1 MKKAIQLIFLLPC
14 LVLLMQCK
22 QDSVPPPAPFG
33 PLPSEG
39 QLVWHDLEFYAFAH
53 FNMNTFTNM
62 EWGFGSEKPSQF
74 NPTALDTRQWAR
86 ICKAAGM
93 KGIIITAKHH
103 DGFALWPSAY
113 TEHSVK
119 NSPWK
124 NGQGDVLKDL
134 AEACQEYGLKM
145 GVYLSPWDRNH
156 ADYGKPEYLTYFRQ
170 QLRELLTNYGD
181 IFEVW
186 FDGANGGDG
195 YYGGA
200 NEKRKI
206 DNKTYYD
213 WENTIKIVEELQPNA
228 VIFSDAGPGV
238 RWVGNEEGWANETNW
253 SLLRKADVYAGM
265 PDYKQLRS
273 GHEDGT
279 HWIPAECDVSIRPGW
294 YYHPYEDHKV
304 KSLSRLVDIYYNS
317 LGRNAS
323 FLLNLP
329 LDTRGLIHEK
339 DSQQLMK
346 LAATIRADFSE
357 DLALNNKASASD
369 SRGNG
374 KAYHISKA
382 LDGDETT
389 YWATKDGVNEA
400 SIEIEFGEMT
410 TFNRF
415 LIKEY
420 IPLGQRVAN
429 FNLSVWQNDNWE
441 KIGAGTTIGY
451 QRILRLAD
459 QKTTKIKIDI
469 QAKAAITIKSIE
481 LYNAPTLLDEPLI
494 ARTKEGQVTLAVDDP
509 KSSLHYT
516 LDGSVP
522 TANSTTYT
530 SPFALPEGG
539 EVRAIAFDEASQQQS
554 DVSSQRFGYAKH
566 RWKVVAV
573 SSGELE
579 KASESID
586 ENGETW
592 WQSAKETSLPHDII
606 IDLSENLDI
615 SGFTYLPTQTRWVD
629 GFIQSFAFYT
639 SSDGKTWTAT
649 AKGEFSNIFN
659 NPIEQRIEFSSVNAR
674 YIKLQALSIVEGM
687 QGMGIAELGILP
699 AAVN

>member
-14 LVLLMQCK
+14 LILLLQCK
-22 QDSVPPPAPFG
+22 PESVPPPAPFG

-39 QLVWHDLEFYAFAH
+39 QLAWHDLEFYAFAH

-103 DGFALWPSAY
+103 DGFALWPTTS

-156 ADYGKPEYLTYFRQ
+156 ADYGKPEYLAYFRQ

-253 SLLRKADVYAGM
+253 SLLRKADVYPGM

-279 HWIPAECDVSIRPGW
+279 HWIPAECDVSTRPGW

-304 KSLSRLVDIYYNS
+304 KSLSKLVDIYYNS

-329 LDTRGLIHEK
+329 IDTRGLIHEK

-357 DLALNNKASASD
+357 DLARNSKATASD

-374 KAYHISKA
+374 KTYQISQA
-382 LDGDETT
+382 VDGDETT
-389 YWATKDGVNEA
+389 YWATNDGVNTA
-400 SIEIEFGEMT
+400 SIEIEFGEAT

-420 IPLGQRVAN
+420 IPLGQRVTS
-429 FNLSVWQNDNWE
+429 FTLSIWE
-441 KIGAGTTIGY
+441 KDDWAKVGEGTTIGY

-459 QKTTKIKIDI
+459 QETTKIKIDI
-469 QAKAAITIKSIE
+469 QAKAAITVKSIE
-481 LYNAPTLLDEPLI
+481 LYNAPTLLDEPI
-494 ARTKEGQVTLAVDDP
+494 ISRTKEGQLALAVDDP
-509 KSSLHYT
+509 KSSIHYT
-516 LDGSVP
+516 LDG
-522 TANSTTYT
+522 TAPSSSSTLYT
-530 SPFALPEGG
+530 APFPLLEGG
-539 EVRAIAFDEASQQQS
+539 EVRAIAIDKASQQES
-554 DVSSQRFGYAKH
+554 DASSQRFGYAKPA
-566 RWKVVAV
+566 WKVIAV
-573 SSGELE
+573 SSGDLE
-579 KASESID
+579 KAAESID

-592 WQSAKETSLPHDII
+592 WQTSKEATSPHEIT
-606 IDLSENLDI
+606 IDLSKNLDI

-639 SSDGKTWTAT
+639 SADGKTWTAT

-659 NPIEQRIEFSSVNAR
+659 NPIEQRIEFPSINAR
-674 YIKLQALSIVEGM
+674 YIKLQALGIVEGM
-687 QGMGIAELGILP
+687 KGMGIAELGILP

>member
-1 MKKAIQLIFLLPC
+1 MKKASQLIFLL
-14 LVLLMQCK
+14 LSLLFLAKCSS
-22 QDSVPPPAPFG
+22 DSVPPPAPFG

-39 QLVWHDLEFYAFAH
+39 QLAWHELEFYAFAH

-156 ADYGKPEYLTYFRQ
+156 ADYGKPGYLTYFRQ

-195 YYGGA
+195 YYGGG

-304 KSLSRLVDIYYNS
+304 KSLSQLVDIYYHS

-323 FLLNLP
+323 FLLNFP
-329 LDTRGLIHEK
+329 IDDRGLIHEK

-346 LAATIRADFSE
+346 LAATIRADFST
-357 DLALNNKASASD
+357 DLALDHKATASN
-369 SRGNG
+369 SRGNSSTY
-374 KAYHISKA
+374 AASKA

-389 YWATKDGVNEA
+389 YWATDDGVTEA
-400 SIEIEFGEMT
+400 SLEIEWDKAT

-415 LIKEY
+415 LMKEF
-420 IPLGQRVAN
+420 IPLGQRITS
-429 FNLSVWQNDNWE
+429 FQLSIWENDAWK
-441 KIGAGTTIGY
+441 KIGEGTTVGY
-451 QRILRLAD
+451 QRILRLPD
-459 QKTTKIKIDI
+459 QETTKIKIDI
-469 QAKAAITIKSIE
+469 AAKAPITVKSVE
-481 LYNAPTLLDEPLI
+481 LYNAPILLDEPSISRDQAGRVQLS
-494 ARTKEGQVTLAVDDP
+494 VDDP
-509 KSSLHYT
+509 KSSIYYT
-516 LDGSVP
+516 LDGSTP
-522 TANSTTYT
+522 SSNSTAYT
-530 SPFALPEGG
+530 APFALTLGG
-539 EVRAIAFDEASQQQS
+539 EVRAISVDPKGQQHS
-554 DVSSQRFGYAKH
+554 DVSSRRFGYAKAD
-566 RWKVVAV
+566 WKVVAV
-573 SSGELE
+573 SSGDLE
-579 KASESID
+579 KAAESID
-586 ENGETW
+586 ENTASW
-592 WQSAKETSLPHDII
+592 WHSEKEAALPQEIT
-606 IDLSENLDI
+606 IDLAKALNM

-639 SSDGKTWTAT
+639 SLDGKNWTAR

-659 NPIEQRIEFSSVNAR
+659 NPIEQRIEFPTVRAR
-674 YIKLQALSIVEGM
+674 YIKLQAIGIVEGM
-687 QGMGIAELGILP
+687 HGMGIAELGILP
-699 AAVN
+699 